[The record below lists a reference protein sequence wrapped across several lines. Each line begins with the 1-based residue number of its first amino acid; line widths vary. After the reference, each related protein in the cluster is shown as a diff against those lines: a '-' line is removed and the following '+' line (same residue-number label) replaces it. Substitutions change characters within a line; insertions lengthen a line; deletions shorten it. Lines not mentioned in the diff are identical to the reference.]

1 MSAVQSAYNCRA
13 KAIVALTNTGRT
25 AREAAKYRPTCPILA
40 VTRDA
45 QVARQ
50 LQLHRGIIPM
60 HYAGKFFFKKME
72 MSHTCAN
79 NTFLGY
85 PQIPPLVV
93 KEMVALLDF

>member
-60 HYAGKFFFKKME
+60 HYAGKK
-72 MSHTCAN
+72 CA
-79 NTFLGY
+79 
-85 PQIPPLVV
+85 
-93 KEMVALLDF
+93 